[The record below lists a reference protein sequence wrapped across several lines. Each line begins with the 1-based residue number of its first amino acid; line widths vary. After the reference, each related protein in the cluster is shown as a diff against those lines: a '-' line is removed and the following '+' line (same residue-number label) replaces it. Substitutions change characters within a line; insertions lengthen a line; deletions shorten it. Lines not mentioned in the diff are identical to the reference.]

1 MNRKKQTIL
10 AAALVVI
17 VLSAA
22 AAYVTAN
29 FDSFWRH
36 DEAAGKRDIDQF
48 SDIRD
53 RQRDEFQLKPL
64 STTP

>member
-1 MNRKKQTIL
+1 MNRKKQSIL

-29 FDSFWRH
+29 FDSLWVH
-36 DEAAGKRDIDQF
+36 DEAVGKRDIEQF

-53 RQRDEFQLKPL
+53 QQRDQFQLKPL
-64 STTP
+64 STNP